1 MFVDFSIGEVV
12 PVKDLVTEIIDLVLD
27 DAQELGCEAEFEH
40 LKTILFRGTRAHPQ
54 TAIFDVAIF
63 TEADKQSA
71 FNASLRF

>member
-1 MFVDFSIGEVV
+1 VFVDFSIGEVV

-27 DAQELGCEAEFEH
+27 GAQELGCEAEFEH
-40 LKTILFRGTRAHPQ
+40 LKTILFRGTRAHLQ

-63 TEADKQSA
+63 TGADKQSA